1 MTGAVAAVYE
11 EVSDA
16 STVIA
21 VESTS
26 TGEPP
31 LTRATCTVT
40 APDEETVVT
49 AACRAVMTKLLSSD
63 GTTQNAFPSPVVRV
77 SPPGSVTTI

>member
-16 STVIA
+16 STVMA

-26 TGEPP
+26 TGVPP
-31 LTRATCTVT
+31 RTRANCTVT

-63 GTTQNAFPSPVVRV
+63 GTTQNAFPSPVAKA
-77 SPPGSVTTI
+77 SPPGSVTAI

>member
-26 TGEPP
+26 TGVPP
-31 LTRATCTVT
+31 RTRATCTVT

-49 AACRAVMTKLLSSD
+49 ASTAGAEADGAQGVPVDDCAVRSED
-63 GTTQNAFPSPVVRV
+63 RHGCV
-77 SPPGSVTTI
+77 